1 MLFFNIS
8 RESNP
13 LIFPWTAWPN
23 GSGRWDNLLAAQ
35 HLPRDLVRPS
45 SGLKIW
51 LKRRGRRRCFMQGW
65 IQPVKLWRAI
75 SVICGSHVSL
85 RDYYCKLDEVYFTT
99 LLWQKNGRQNDLIS
113 RKLFSKLYIIMANEA
128 TFLGFRAGVTNL
140 FGIAGH
146 FVSYRWVIGPHN
158 FLVILWNLLVQDCW
172 SRLNASRAARNSF
185 EGRMFVTPVLEGAIG
200 LIAPPW
206 IHPCMKGGTFLP
218 DLSQEL
224 EEPVGSLF

>member
-75 SVICGSHVSL
+75 SVICG
-85 RDYYCKLDEVYFTT
+85 
-99 LLWQKNGRQNDLIS
+99 
-113 RKLFSKLYIIMANEA
+113 
-128 TFLGFRAGVTNL
+128 
-140 FGIAGH
+140 
-146 FVSYRWVIGPHN
+146 
-158 FLVILWNLLVQDCW
+158 
-172 SRLNASRAARNSF
+172 
-185 EGRMFVTPVLEGAIG
+185 
-200 LIAPPW
+200 
-206 IHPCMKGGTFLP
+206 
-218 DLSQEL
+218 
-224 EEPVGSLF
+224 

>member
-99 LLWQKNGRQNDLIS
+99 LLW
-113 RKLFSKLYIIMANEA
+113 
-128 TFLGFRAGVTNL
+128 
-140 FGIAGH
+140 
-146 FVSYRWVIGPHN
+146 
-158 FLVILWNLLVQDCW
+158 
-172 SRLNASRAARNSF
+172 
-185 EGRMFVTPVLEGAIG
+185 
-200 LIAPPW
+200 
-206 IHPCMKGGTFLP
+206 
-218 DLSQEL
+218 
-224 EEPVGSLF
+224 